1 MLNHFWTTFID
12 IWNFLSGHTGFA
24 ALPKLTLSRLLAE
37 NAHFLAQFYLQFY
50 GTIQFNRTF
59 LLLQQINKT
68 AQMDTL
74 SMPKTRQVTNCLLTD
89 TIRVAMMSTYSLLT
103 KGKRKRVPTIQKNHM
118 IRTQYEQITV
128 LAWNIGANV
137 AIFCFFKN
145 LQ

>member
-1 MLNHFWTTFID
+1 MHIFWLSFIYS
-12 IWNFLSGHTGFA
+12 L
-24 ALPKLTLSRLLAE
+24 
-37 NAHFLAQFYLQFY
+37 Y